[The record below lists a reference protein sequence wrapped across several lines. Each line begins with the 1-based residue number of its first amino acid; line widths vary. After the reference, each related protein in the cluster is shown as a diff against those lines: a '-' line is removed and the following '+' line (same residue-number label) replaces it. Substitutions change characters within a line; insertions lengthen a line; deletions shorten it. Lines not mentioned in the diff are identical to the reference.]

1 MTSLLKKRNESET
14 NLTPS
19 RSVLSP
25 FDEMERIFE
34 NFSTKG
40 WLRPFHWDTPLLG
53 DIASPLERKIPSID
67 VLDRDD
73 EIIVKAEL
81 PGVEKKDLDISLTN
95 NSVTIKSST
104 SHEEK
109 EEKGDYYR
117 CEITKGAYMRTVA
130 LPSEVDDAKAKASF
144 KDGMLEITMPKVEKS
159 HRRSLKVD

>member
-40 WLRPFHWDTPLLG
+40 WLRPFHWDAPLLG

-144 KDGMLEITMPKVEKS
+144 KDGILEITMPKVEKS

>member
-1 MTSLLKKRNESET
+1 MTSLLKKRNESDT
-14 NLTPS
+14 SLTPS

-40 WLRPFHWDTPLLG
+40 WLRPFHWDAPLLG
-53 DIASPLERKIPSID
+53 DIVSPLERKIPSID

-73 EIIVKAEL
+73 EIVVKAEL

-144 KDGMLEITMPKVEKS
+144 KDGILEIKMPKVEKS